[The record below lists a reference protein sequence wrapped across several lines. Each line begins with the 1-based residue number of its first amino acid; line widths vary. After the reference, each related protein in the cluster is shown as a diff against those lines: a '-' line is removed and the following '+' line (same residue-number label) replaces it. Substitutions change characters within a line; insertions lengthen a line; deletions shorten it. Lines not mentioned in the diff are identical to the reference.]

1 MSDGLCVGVCM
12 MDWDAGVC
20 LGCGRTAEEIEGVP
34 AAPPPAP
41 VETDRADGP
50 RPSTGNTAGSPG
62 EGSE

>member
-1 MSDGLCVGVCM
+1 M

-20 LGCGRTAEEIEGVP
+20 LGCGRTVEEIEGVP

-50 RPSTGNTAGSPG
+50 RPSAGNTAGSSG

>member
-34 AAPPPAP
+34 AAP